1 MNAPH
6 LCVLGLFA
14 LLAGLACVPESVVT
28 PGASEEATPDP
39 FPDQDWTI
47 TPPSLEPSD
56 PVPEPTLVLT
66 FDDHFMDQ
74 WFAYLPL
81 IESYDARVTFFVT
94 RWDLISPEHVAGL
107 RQAEERGHEV
117 GHHGLLHRNP
127 TDYLA
132 DHTLDEYIADEIVP
146 ATELMA
152 ADGFFPTAF
161 AYPWGGQTAALDDA
175 LGEHFEILRGSGR
188 LSSPDRILHHWDGQ
202 SVIQGGRLDTGYAPL
217 DELVA
222 AMDRAVAEDAAL
234 VVYAHRIFDEGDGS
248 HITPSELEQVLAL
261 ATERGMAFCTV
272 SDLTTPRTA
281 P

>member
-1 MNAPH
+1 MSAR
-6 LCVLGLFA
+6 LVC
-14 LLAGLACVPESVVT
+14 LLAMSGLAACVMEPVT
-28 PGASEEATPDP
+28 PDDEPETPDP
-39 FPDQDWTI
+39 FPDQDWSTTAPGI
-47 TPPSLEPSD
+47 EPSD
-56 PVPEPTLVLT
+56 PVPEPSLVLT

-74 WFAYLPL
+74 WFAYVPL
-81 IESYDARVTFFVT
+81 MESFDARVTFFVT

-107 RQAEERGHEV
+107 RTLEDRGHEV

-132 DHTLDEYIADEIVP
+132 DHTVDEYIADEIVP

-152 ADGFFPTAF
+152 GDGFFPTAF
-161 AYPWGGQTAALDDA
+161 AYPWGGQTAALDEA
-175 LGEHFEILRGSGR
+175 LSEHFEILRGSGR

-202 SVIQGGRLDTGYAPL
+202 AVINGGRLDTGYAPL

-248 HITPSELEQVLAL
+248 HITPSELEQVLIL
-261 ATERGMAFCTV
+261 AAERGMTFSTI